1 MLYKGFLAALTEA
14 TSLFFSNGDLLG
26 HFATYFLNLTFKL
39 QFIIDR
45 YTQRSTSSTR
55 GMLVPYLKA
64 GSRDVFP
71 IIIALYLS

>member
-14 TSLFFSNGDLLG
+14 TSSSFSNGDLLA
-26 HFATYFLNLTFKL
+26 HFVTYFLKLTFKL

-45 YTQRSTSSTR
+45 YTQKLYLLYLL
-55 GMLVPYLKA
+55 LVPSHLKA
-64 GSRDVFP
+64 GSRDVFL

>member
-39 QFIIDR
+39 QFIIDC
-45 YTQRSTSSTR
+45 YTQ
-55 GMLVPYLKA
+55 K
-64 GSRDVFP
+64 
-71 IIIALYLS
+71 LYLLYQRDAFAFTLESRVS